1 MGKSDIWWGGVLME
15 LGDRV
20 VTRVTVEMLQQLED
34 SDLGATFKSLCGFEN
49 GQGCTDM
56 ARMGIIHCSPV

>member
-1 MGKSDIWWGGVLME
+1 ME
-15 LGDRV
+15 LGDKV
-20 VTRVTVEMLQQLED
+20 VTRVLLEMLQQLAD
-34 SDLGATFKSLCGFEN
+34 SDLGATSKSLCGFEN